1 MAFRGCV
8 EGFVRPVKADEVE
21 LGAPL
26 AWSVYDGAG
35 KLLFVQGMVVAC
47 QAHLDIL
54 LERGMVVPETSTSG
68 GTLLP
73 AIGKGEG
80 IAPSGGVEPPARAET
95 ENAAPEADAI
105 SEPEDAADGEEE
117 QLDDEAEPEAPLEP
131 LPSHPPVFPAIQQLR
146 RVLQALHAELLDC
159 PFHGFDERVRDLAM
173 RLQVLVA
180 RDQDAAL
187 AAMQLEVGE
196 DDQSARL
203 MHAAILCQVLLQ
215 ARQWDEE
222 ESISVVAAALTF
234 DVALGPIVAELNQQP
249 GGLTVAQR
257 LVIDGHPQAGVEL
270 LQNAG
275 VDDPVWLEAVL
286 HHHER
291 LDGSGYPNRLTADA
305 ITAGARTL
313 AIVDIYSA
321 MVRPRAY
328 REAIHA
334 RHALRNLFME
344 RGKAVDEA
352 LATLLIREIGVFPPG
367 TPVRLANGEV
377 GVVLHR
383 GRDAAK
389 PVVARLINANGTL
402 AAIAA
407 QRDTSTPAYAITET
421 VPPNKYQA
429 LVSSAGE
436 LWDKR
441 TPPMARPRRT

>member
-1 MAFRGCV
+1 
-8 EGFVRPVKADEVE
+8 
-21 LGAPL
+21 
-26 AWSVYDGAG
+26 
-35 KLLFVQGMVVAC
+35 
-47 QAHLDIL
+47 
-54 LERGMVVPETSTSG
+54 
-68 GTLLP
+68 
-73 AIGKGEG
+73 
-80 IAPSGGVEPPARAET
+80 
-95 ENAAPEADAI
+95 
-105 SEPEDAADGEEE
+105 
-117 QLDDEAEPEAPLEP
+117 
-131 LPSHPPVFPAIQQLR
+131 
-146 RVLQALHAELLDC
+146 
-159 PFHGFDERVRDLAM
+159 
-173 RLQVLVA
+173 
-180 RDQDAAL
+180 
-187 AAMQLEVGE
+187 
-196 DDQSARL
+196 
-203 MHAAILCQVLLQ
+203 
-215 ARQWDEE
+215 
-222 ESISVVAAALTF
+222 
-234 DVALGPIVAELNQQP
+234 PI
-249 GGLTVAQR
+249 
-257 LVIDGHPQAGVEL
+257 
-270 LQNAG
+270 
-275 VDDPVWLEAVL
+275 WLEAVL

-291 LDGSGYPNRLTADA
+291 LDGSGYPNRLTAAA

-383 GRDAAK
+383 GRDAAR

-436 LWDKR
+436 LWDKP
-441 TPPMARPRRT
+441 TPAVARPRRP